1 MQILTH
7 KDAPIRVFGVP
18 FFEEKQILERLPAD
32 LIEALN
38 YGKKLGRR
46 CPGTRVC
53 FRTDATE
60 FELELT
66 LEPLSI
72 DVGMAIYSC
81 QSAEVMIGERG
92 KARFAALVNPPN
104 YNTTTFS
111 KKITKSAELEDVTI
125 FLPRNEVV
133 SLVKLTF
140 PDGARIEAPTPYRYG
155 PVLYY
160 GSSITEGG
168 CCCRLTNAY
177 NAMLSNRLDVDYYNF
192 GFSGSAKGELI
203 MADYINTIPIKA
215 LVYDYDHN
223 SPSAEHLRSTH
234 EPFFL
239 RIREKQPDL
248 PILMMGRPDFDYTS
262 DAKERREVIRTTY
275 ENAVARG
282 DKNVY
287 YLDSESFFGSEDRE
301 QCTIDRVHPNDLGFY
316 RMATVV
322 EPMLRQMLEIK

>member
-1 MQILTH
+1 MMVLTH
-7 KDAPIRVFGVP
+7 LDAPIRVFGVP
-18 FFEEKQILERLPAD
+18 FFEEKRNLERLPKE
-32 LIEALN
+32 LIEALK
-38 YGKKLGRR
+38 YGVKLGRR

-81 QSAEVMIGERG
+81 QSAEVLVGERG
-92 KARFAALVNPPN
+92 RARFAALVNPPN

-111 KKITKSAELEDVTI
+111 KKIAKSGKMEDVTI

-133 SLVKLTF
+133 SEVKLTF
-140 PDGARIEAPTPYRYG
+140 PDNARVEEPTPYRYG

-177 NAMLSNRLDVDYYNF
+177 NALLSNRLDIDYYNF

-223 SPSAEHLRSTH
+223 SPSVEHLRNTQ
-234 EPFFL
+234 
-239 RIREKQPDL
+239 R
-248 PILMMGRPDFDYTS
+248 
-262 DAKERREVIRTTY
+262 
-275 ENAVARG
+275 
-282 DKNVY
+282 
-287 YLDSESFFGSEDRE
+287 
-301 QCTIDRVHPNDLGFY
+301 
-316 RMATVV
+316 
-322 EPMLRQMLEIK
+322 

>member
-1 MQILTH
+1 MTLTH
-7 KDAPIRVFGVP
+7 LDAPIRVFGVA
-18 FFEEKQILERLPAD
+18 FFEEKQKLERLPLD
-32 LIEALN
+32 LIEALK
-38 YGKKLGRR
+38 YGNKLGRR

-72 DVGMAIYSC
+72 DIGMAVYSC
-81 QSAEVMIGERG
+81 QSAEVLVGERG
-92 KARFAALVNPPN
+92 RARFAALVNPPN

-111 KKITKSAELEDVTI
+111 KKITKSDKMEDVTV

-133 SLVKLTF
+133 SCVKLTF
-140 PDGARIEAPTPYRYG
+140 PDGARVEEPTPYRYG

-177 NAMLSNRLDVDYYNF
+177 TALLSNRLDVDYYNF

-203 MADYINTIPIKA
+203 MADYINTIPVKA
-215 LVYDYDHN
+215 FVYDYDHN

-248 PILMMGRPDFDYTS
+248 PILMMGRPDFDYTA
-262 DAKERREVIRTTY
+262 DAKERREVILNTY
-275 ENAVARG
+275 QNALARG

-287 YLDSESFFGSEDRE
+287 YLDSEEFFGTVDRE

-316 RMATVV
+316 RMADVV
-322 EPMLRQMLEIK
+322 EPMLRRMLGIQ